1 MLWTSIATG
10 KRPTKH
16 GIHGFSEP
24 LPDGSS
30 VRPITTLGR
39 KAKAVW
45 NILNQ
50 NGARPS
56 VMDCGRRIRPNPG
69 GRAHPQRDGFEPFA
83 RSGQLQIPGAVNQ
96 R

>member
-50 NGARPS
+50 NGARPVGNGLWPS
-56 VMDCGRRIRPNPG
+56 
-69 GRAHPQRDGFEPFA
+69 HPPEPSRTSPSA
-83 RSGQLQIPGAVNQ
+83 A
-96 R
+96 